1 MKALA
6 GLWVA
11 ALLWVPS
18 ASEAAAAKTI
28 LAVFAHPDD
37 ETLIGPLLAT
47 YGRHG
52 VRVQLVI
59 VTEGEKGVA
68 AHAGISAGPDLA
80 KARAEEA
87 RCSCDALGIE
97 PPILLGFKDGE
108 LGRISNPPWE
118 HLGQVERELRL
129 LLARLRPDV
138 IITFGPEGAYGHPD
152 HRLVGAVVTQL
163 VQAGV
168 EGAPAILLYPGVPKD
183 RLPKSGAWG
192 ELPWSP
198 TDRRFLTVRV
208 PYNDAD
214 LEATRAAIA
223 CHKSQFRADDVESA
237 TKWTHDVLAG
247 QVYLRPWFGAARA
260 DDVFDLRVP

>member
-6 GLWVA
+6 GLLAA
-11 ALLWVPS
+11 ALLAVPCVPV
-18 ASEAAAAKTI
+18 AAAAKTL

-37 ETLIGPLLAT
+37 ETLIGPLLAR
-47 YGRHG
+47 YGRQG

-59 VTEGEKGVA
+59 VTEGEKGAA
-68 AHAGISAGPDLA
+68 AHAGIPAGPDLA

-87 RCSCDALGIE
+87 HCSCRALGIE

-108 LGRISNPPWE
+108 LGRISHPPQE
-118 HLGQVERELRL
+118 HLGRVERELRL
-129 LLARLRPDV
+129 LFARLRPDV

-168 EGAPAILLYPGVPKD
+168 EGAPRILLYPGIPKD
-183 RLPKSGAWG
+183 RLPKSPTGG

-208 PYNDAD
+208 RYNDAD
-214 LEATRAAIA
+214 LEATRAAVA

-237 TKWTHDVLAG
+237 TKWTHEVLAG
-247 QVYLRPWFGAARA
+247 QVYLRPWFGAAGA

>member
-6 GLWVA
+6 GLFVA
-11 ALLWVPS
+11 ALLGVPWV
-18 ASEAAAAKTI
+18 SEAAAAKTI

-37 ETLIGPLLAT
+37 ETLIGPLLAR
-47 YGRHG
+47 YGRKG

-68 AHAGISAGPDLA
+68 THAGIPAGPDLA
-80 KARAEEA
+80 KARSEEA
-87 RCSCDALGIE
+87 RCSCRALGIE

-108 LGRISNPPWE
+108 LGRISRPPWE
-118 HLGQVERELRL
+118 HLGQVERELSVL
-129 LLARLRPDV
+129 FARLRPDV
-138 IITFGPEGAYGHPD
+138 VITFGPEGAYGHPD

-168 EGAPAILLYPGVPKD
+168 DGAPPILLYPGVPKD

-214 LEATRAAIA
+214 LEATRAAVA
-223 CHKSQFRADDVESA
+223 CHKTQFRADEVESV
-237 TKWTHDVLAG
+237 TKWTHEVLAG
-247 QVYLRPWFGAARA
+247 RVHLRPWFGAAQA
-260 DDVFDLRVP
+260 EDVFDLRVP